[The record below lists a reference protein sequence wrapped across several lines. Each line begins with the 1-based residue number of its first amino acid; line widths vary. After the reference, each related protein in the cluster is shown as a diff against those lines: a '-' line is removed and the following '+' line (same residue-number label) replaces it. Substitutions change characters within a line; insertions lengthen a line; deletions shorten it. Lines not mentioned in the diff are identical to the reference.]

1 MASEASSA
9 FNPIGWVQVRLA
21 GGANRVFAICGLY
34 AGAMLAFNVLI
45 YRSSADY
52 RSLSQFAAGSLIL
65 TLGISGVLL
74 VLVGAGVINKAILR
88 DYTSDMITSHRCSAM
103 SGYTAVLGYLTGP
116 TLAIQ
121 CITVVN
127 LIACMILAQLTG
139 LRWYAP
145 ILIFGAF
152 ACGAA
157 VTWTASVLSALSYRG
172 KVAIAG
178 IVAPV
183 TVILVVPP
191 LQEMMTAHPGLSLLT
206 NLQLVS
212 RLASAAGSTLT
223 PDDGMLVVVS
233 MLFQLAIALTFFIG
247 ASRRYLRDD
256 VPAFTPT
263 LALAFVALCSLIC
276 AAGMRMS
283 HPAKLS
289 IVSAEFAEVSTQ
301 LFASIASLALVAVLP
316 VSNAAWRSV
325 AWSRRKRKDPD
336 FNVPRPR
343 GVWESAFASAFVVF
357 GVLGLVAS
365 KHVLTTFDGNSH
377 WQVRDAMALV
387 IASFLLFM
395 LSAGGLMRVTYC
407 YMRSAGWLTVT
418 FVVVLWV
425 FPLLAELFVQLAYEL
440 TKDDPA
446 TFLFGVSPLGTWLIL
461 IKGINGPV
469 WPGLA
474 IQAGLAAGLQL
485 LARRSKY

>member
-1 MASEASSA
+1 MASEVGSA
-9 FNPIGWVQVRLA
+9 FNPIGWVQIRLA
-21 GGANRVFAICGLY
+21 GGINRVLAMCGIY
-34 AGAMLAFNVLI
+34 AGAMLALNIFI

-74 VLVGAGVINKAILR
+74 VLVGSGVINKAILR

-116 TLAIQ
+116 TLSIQ
-121 CITVVN
+121 CFTLVN
-127 LIACMILAQLTG
+127 IIACMILARLAG
-139 LRWYAP
+139 LQWYAP

-178 IVAPV
+178 IVTPIA
-183 TVILVVPP
+183 VILIVPP
-191 LQEMMTAHPGLSLLT
+191 LQEMMAAHPGFSLLT

-212 RLASAAGSTLT
+212 RLASAAGSTLS

-233 MLFQLAIALTFFIG
+233 MLFQLAMALTFFIG

-263 LALAFVALCSLIC
+263 LALGFVALCTLAC

-283 HPAKLS
+283 QPS
-289 IVSAEFAEVSTQ
+289 QPRIVSPEFAETSTQ
-301 LFASIASLALVAVLP
+301 LLASIASLALVAVLP

-325 AWSRRKRKDPD
+325 AWNRRKRKDPNFKD
-336 FNVPRPR
+336 RRPR
-343 GVWESAFASAFVVF
+343 GMWEAAIASALVVF
-357 GVLGLVAS
+357 GVLGLVAPRQ
-365 KHVLTTFDGNSH
+365 VIAGFDGNLH
-377 WQVRDAMALV
+377 WPIPDAIALV

-395 LSAGGLMRVTYC
+395 LAAGGLMRIAYC
-407 YMRSAGWLTVT
+407 HLRSAGWLTAI
-418 FVVVLWV
+418 FVVVLWA
-425 FPLLAELFVQLAYEL
+425 FPLLAEMFVQLANEFSE
-440 TKDDPA
+440 DDPA
-446 TFLFGVSPLGTWLIL
+446 TFLFGISPLGTWIIL
-461 IKGINGPV
+461 IKDFNGPV

-474 IQAGLAAGLQL
+474 IQAGLAACLQL
-485 LARRSKY
+485 FARRSRY